1 MPAEFKASD
10 LGQLPEPGRLDVSYS
25 GIIYNQLSSSK
36 GSSGTPDPSTKPFTI
51 QAYNSVH
58 PKTIHMMDIVASDG
72 RFWVGNKTTSSCPPG
87 VNACPVGNVTA
98 LKLTDEGRADLVS
111 DIFEKRMSQ
120 LLIGVQ
126 FVALP
131 GGQSLYVNRL
141 AELRFTET
149 SDLPFSSKKLRF
161 SRSPPPGPSA
171 LIYSGVG
178 KATGYLACPIAPLG
192 PWQVF
197 VGVPGI
203 KDGFVPGGDLSQCIG
218 FDAFATDYTSQTP
231 AAYQYVRR

>member
-36 GSSGTPDPSTKPFTI
+36 SSSGTPDPSTKPFTI

-58 PKTIHMMDIVASDG
+58 PETIHMMDIVASDG
-72 RFWVGNKTTSSCPPG
+72 RFWVGNKTTSSCPPT

-149 SDLPFSSKKLRF
+149 SDLPFSSRKLKF

-178 KATGYLACPIAPLG
+178 KATGYLACPIAPRG